1 MFAAEY
7 ESFLI
12 DDEPEY
18 DVFQFDDLCS
28 ASECAIS
35 STFEHNSPSA
45 SLDLNPLPDSLKYSF
60 LGPDDSFPVIIAS
73 DLNRDQEEKLFD
85 LLRENKEAIG
95 WTLGD
100 IKGISPSIV

>member
-12 DDEPEY
+12 YDEAEY

-35 STFEHNSPSA
+35 SASEPDSPSI
-45 SLDLNPLPDSLKYSF
+45 SLDLKPLPDSLKYSF
-60 LGPDDSFPVIIAS
+60 LGPDNFFTCHYCI
-73 DLNRDQEEKLFD
+73 
-85 LLRENKEAIG
+85 
-95 WTLGD
+95 
-100 IKGISPSIV
+100 